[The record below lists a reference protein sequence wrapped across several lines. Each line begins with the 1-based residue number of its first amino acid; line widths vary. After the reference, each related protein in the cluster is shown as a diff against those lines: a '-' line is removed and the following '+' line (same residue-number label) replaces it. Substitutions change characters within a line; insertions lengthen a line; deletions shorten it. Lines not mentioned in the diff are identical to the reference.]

1 MPTPRQP
8 YSEVAWKEYALVED
22 EEALEDLKILL
33 VEHGTPDTVVKLLIR
48 KRSLGLKTLVG
59 ERGPT
64 STC

>member
-1 MPTPRQP
+1 
-8 YSEVAWKEYALVED
+8 VAWKEYALVED